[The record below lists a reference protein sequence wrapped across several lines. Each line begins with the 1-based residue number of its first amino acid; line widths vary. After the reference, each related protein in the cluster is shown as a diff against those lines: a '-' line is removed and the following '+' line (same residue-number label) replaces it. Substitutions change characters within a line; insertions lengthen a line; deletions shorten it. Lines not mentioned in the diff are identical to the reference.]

1 MSTKSVAVEQAGGKV
16 RRHAPL
22 VAALAF
28 AGLGGSFMQTILI
41 PIQSKLPELLEAG
54 RDDTAWVIT
63 VTLLVAAICTPVS
76 GKLGDMYGKRRVSII
91 LLSLLVAGSV
101 VCAFSLSV
109 LPLIIGRALQGMGT
123 GVIPLGIAILRDELP
138 PGKLGGAI
146 ALVSATLG
154 VGGALGLPVSAL
166 VTEYFDWHALFW
178 VSAGIGAVA
187 VALYLL
193 VVPAGESRNQGRF
206 DFWGAV
212 GLAMG
217 LVGLLLALSRGNT
230 WGWLS
235 VPTLVSLL
243 IGILSL
249 LAWGWYELRRQN
261 PLVNLLV
268 SSKGPVL
275 MTNLASVAMG
285 FALFSSSIVFPQLL
299 QLPESSGGLGL
310 SIVDASLILV
320 PSGLAML
327 AMAPIAG
334 RISRRA
340 GPKLLL
346 VAGATII
353 ALAYLAA
360 VLMLPSIWL
369 VLVVNMMIGIG
380 IGLGYAA
387 MPTLIMLAVPVGETG
402 AANGLNTLM
411 RALGTSIAAAVVAAV
426 LAGSAGAAGAP
437 MNRVNRDFFWHLS
450 SGCLQLWFAESWP
463 RSFRNRGL
471 CDRRGNRPALG
482 HVPKPCQARF
492 RVALEH
498 VLAARQ
504 SYQCLVRHSP
514 SHCGAG
520 PFPHEITDGVMPR
533 LAGSRSQGWGR
544 AGLGGHHRRRWG

>member
-1 MSTKSVAVEQAGGKV
+1 MSTKSIEVEQVGGKV
-16 RRHAPL
+16 RRNGLL
-22 VAALAF
+22 VAVLAF

-41 PIQSKLPELLEAG
+41 PIQSKLPEMLEAG

-63 VTLLVAAICTPVS
+63 VTLLVSAICTPVS

-91 LLSLLVAGSV
+91 LLSLLVVGSV
-101 VCAFSLSV
+101 VCAFSPSV
-109 LPLIIGRALQGMGT
+109 LPLIVGRALQGMGT

-138 PGKLGGAI
+138 PEKLGGAI

-154 VGGALGLPVSAL
+154 VGGALGLPISAL
-166 VTEYFDWHALFW
+166 VTEYFDWHTLFW
-178 VSAGIGAVA
+178 VSAGIGSVA

-206 DFWGAV
+206 DYWGAV
-212 GLAMG
+212 GLAIG

-235 VPTLVSLL
+235 APTLVSSL

-249 LAWGWYELRRQN
+249 LVWGWYELRRQN
-261 PLVNLLV
+261 PLVDLRV
-268 SSKGPVL
+268 SRKGPVL

-310 SIVDASLILV
+310 NIVDASLILV

-334 RISRRA
+334 RLGRRV

-346 VAGATII
+346 VAGASII
-353 ALAYLAA
+353 ALAYLSA
-360 VLMLPSIWL
+360 VLVQPNIWL

-402 AANGLNTLM
+402 AGNGLNTLM

-426 LAGSAGAAGAP
+426 LAGSAGTAGGSGAP
-437 MNRVNRDFFWHLS
+437 TG
-450 SGCLQLWFAESWP
+450 SGFLLALVLGLAAAAVCGILA
-463 RSFRNRGL
+463 SFI
-471 CDRRGNRPALG
+471 
-482 HVPKPCQARF
+482 PKP
-492 RVALEH
+492 RV
-498 VLAARQ
+498 V
-504 SYQCLVRHSP
+504 
-514 SHCGAG
+514 
-520 PFPHEITDGVMPR
+520 
-533 LAGSRSQGWGR
+533 
-544 AGLGGHHRRRWG
+544 